1 MKNTSTV
8 RQEEEERRTDRTMQK
23 NYEEE
28 PKINIIN
35 TSSQRS
41 GATSMQFSSTGA
53 AQQIKRPG
61 W

>member
-8 RQEEEERRTDRTMQK
+8 RQEEEERRTDRSMQK
-23 NYEEE
+23 RYEEE

-41 GATSMQFSSTGA
+41 GATSM
-53 AQQIKRPG
+53 
-61 W
+61 